1 MRVKGDASNDLL
13 PKSGKPR
20 AIGDSFPNAPK
31 QGFPKGN
38 TDNSSFPGV
47 PATSGIKGSVSND
60 GLPTPGKKG

>member
-1 MRVKGDASNDLL
+1 MRVKGDASNDML

-20 AIGDSFPNAPK
+20 AIGDSMPSAPGTK
-31 QGFPKGN
+31 FPKGN
-38 TDNSSFPGV
+38 MDNSSLPGV